1 VTAPAIAEESIDAVL
16 DRLEAVL
23 GRLAEAREPIED
35 LVLAYEEGV
44 RLLAGAQAR
53 LEALGR
59 DAGIG

>member
-1 VTAPAIAEESIDAVL
+1 MTAPAAPEESVDAVL
-16 DRLEAVL
+16 DRLEAVI

-53 LEALGR
+53 LDGLGR
-59 DAGIG
+59 DAGLG